1 MELENFK
8 KEIQILED
16 RKAEAYRKLYINK
29 YIDTYAEDYKEYI
42 EDLYPFSDGLRYMG
56 YLWDFLKS
64 PTFIHEEQIEEYRKI
79 LKKVLIF
86 WDNHSKDLIYIKDY
100 WKFGKKT
107 MVRVDY
113 NLFLDHAHFF
123 PEDVYLTDETLQW
136 TIVFTHEDGI
146 NNRRLIMQVG
156 L

>member
-8 KEIQILED
+8 NHMQILNQSQADE
-16 RKAEAYRKLYINK
+16 YRRK
-29 YIDTYAEDYKEYI
+29 YIDKYINTYSKYYI
-42 EDLYPFSDGLRYMG
+42 ERIETLEEFSDDLCCTG
-56 YLWDFLKS
+56 YLWDCLKS
-64 PTFIHEEQIEEYRKI
+64 PTFIHEEQIEKYRSK
-79 LKKVLIF
+79 LKQVLIF

-136 TIVFTHEDGI
+136 TIVFTHEDDI